1 MIPQHSNAALSN
13 SRPTTPV
20 VLPSSSRD
28 LILPPSVKDF
38 SLPLK
43 PFRIPFLH
51 TKDARIAVVNENE
64 KLKRPSTASS
74 FGRTESSLALGIRTQ
89 VTESRN
95 ANALSG
101 QGSHGF
107 PSRPSTAL
115 SSSSLTSTMRPK
127 SVGTSRNRSLT
138 DHELDRIDAEKRRL
152 DDRLISMKEILN
164 DMNAQSKFM
173 DEELKRLQFKST
185 ILDKDLLDCDV
196 DAEHR
201 LVQSLHA
208 IQTKTEYWI
217 QSLKEEELY
226 TNTLALVFER
236 NSSKRVDVESK
247 YSAAQSELVHY
258 DHDLHVLSIR
268 LHQAKLEQAAAE
280 KACNSFAEEISNW
293 RKQRDSQMASRSKQ
307 VSDMRLESLSVA
319 QQVEGTPG
327 HSNLLTSEV
336 ESVNSVSE
344 SLSKRSL
351 QDGMLQMK
359 RLTQQESALSI
370 AASYNSCI
378 ERTQMF
384 LEEEEATKQ
393 RIAECKS
400 QKEMLFQKLQ
410 MLKYGGDDSDANADQ
425 MIKGR
430 TAKLEKYFT
439 HFMFDCFVI
448 ISSMPSEKVLN
459 ATYSYQM
466 RRCNLPVLKLDYKI
480 CKTGC
485 NSLQPSIRQS
495 CWIKKFKLQ
504 KYWHRSGTYH
514 V

>member
-20 VLPSSSRD
+20 GLPSSSRD

-74 FGRTESSLALGIRTQ
+74 IGRTESSLALGIRTQ

-95 ANALSG
+95 ANALSS
-101 QGSHGF
+101 QASHGF
-107 PSRPSTAL
+107 LSRPSTAL
-115 SSSSLTSTMRPK
+115 SSSSSASTMRPK
-127 SVGTSRNRSLT
+127 SVGNSRNRSLT
-138 DHELDRIDAEKRRL
+138 DHELDRIEAEKRRL

-247 YSAAQSELVHY
+247 YSAAQSELAHY
-258 DHDLHVLSIR
+258 DHDLHVMSIR

-280 KACNSFAEEISNW
+280 KAYNSFAEEISNW

-307 VSDMRLESLSVA
+307 VSDMRLECISAS
-319 QQVEGTPG
+319 QQVEGNPG
-327 HSNLLTSEV
+327 LSSAIHSEA
-336 ESVNSVSE
+336 ESFASVSD
-344 SLSKRSL
+344 SQSKRSL

-370 AASYNSCI
+370 AASYNNCI

-384 LEEEEATKQ
+384 LEEEENTKQ
-393 RIAECKS
+393 RIADCKS
-400 QKEMLFQKLQ
+400 QKEMLSRKLEL
-410 MLKYGGDDSDANADQ
+410 LKYGGDDSDANADQ
-425 MIKGR
+425 IIRGR
-430 TAKLEKYFT
+430 TAKLEKYFAQ
-439 HFMFDCFVI
+439 FIFYF
-448 ISSMPSEKVLN
+448 L
-459 ATYSYQM
+459 
-466 RRCNLPVLKLDYKI
+466 
-480 CKTGC
+480 
-485 NSLQPSIRQS
+485 
-495 CWIKKFKLQ
+495 F
-504 KYWHRSGTYH
+504 
-514 V
+514 